1 MHAAAPRANAG
12 GISGQGYAPAVVV
25 GRQRHA
31 AGAIV
36 RFQSSEVELVI
47 IMAGND
53 GEGKRSGERQM
64 EKHMMERDT
73 VIDGSELLKRV
84 KEAVL
89 ELAPEAEVILYG
101 SRARGTARRDSDWDF
116 LILLPGPVSKEL
128 EMAIKD
134 RLYDIELETD
144 TVLTSIIRS
153 KQEWLSKRYEVV
165 PLRREVEKDGIAV

>member
-1 MHAAAPRANAG
+1 M
-12 GISGQGYAPAVVV
+12 V
-25 GRQRHA
+25 
-31 AGAIV
+31 
-36 RFQSSEVELVI
+36 
-47 IMAGND
+47 
-53 GEGKRSGERQM
+53 K
-64 EKHMMERDT
+64 KDT
-73 VIDGSELLKRV
+73 VVEGSELLERV

-128 EMAIKD
+128 EMEIKD

-153 KQEWLSKRYEVV
+153 KEVWLSKQYEVV